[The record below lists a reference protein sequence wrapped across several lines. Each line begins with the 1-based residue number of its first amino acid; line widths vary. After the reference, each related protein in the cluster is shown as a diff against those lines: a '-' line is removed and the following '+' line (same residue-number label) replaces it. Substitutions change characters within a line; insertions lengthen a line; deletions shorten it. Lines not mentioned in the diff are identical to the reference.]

1 VLGIFSFVG
10 FESATTLGTEAKNPL
25 RNIPKAV
32 MYSTVFCGLFFIIIS
47 YVQIIGFTGLATSFD
62 KSTAPTSDLATAAG
76 VGYFGTI
83 ILIGAMVSL
92 FACTLACIN
101 AGARIAFSMAQHGIF
116 HHRLGHA
123 HGTNRTPYIAVTI
136 ACAIVFLIPTVTTM
150 FGVKPLDNYAYAGTI
165 STYGFLT
172 AYVLISIAAPIYLA
186 RQRQLKLS
194 NIVVSGL
201 AIIFMLIPTIGSLG
215 IPGKNFLSE
224 IFPIPAAPYN
234 VFPYFFLLYL
244 VLGGVWFAILRSR
257 SPQIIDQMEADIEA
271 SHNRFSDMRK
281 V

>member
-1 VLGIFSFVG
+1 VGSMISF
-10 FESATTLGTEAKNPL
+10 
-25 RNIPKAV
+25 
-32 MYSTVFCGLFFIIIS
+32 
-47 YVQIIGFTGLATSFD
+47 
-62 KSTAPTSDLATAAG
+62 
-76 VGYFGTI
+76 
-83 ILIGAMVSL
+83 
-92 FACTLACIN
+92 FACALACIN

-116 HHRLGHA
+116 DRRLGNA
-123 HGTNRTPYIAVTI
+123 HGTNQTPHIAVTI
-136 ACAIVFLIPTVTTM
+136 AAAIVFLIPTVTTM

-172 AYVLISIAAPIYLA
+172 AYLLISIAAPLYLA
-186 RQRQLKLS
+186 RRGQLRLPS
-194 NIVVSGL
+194 IVISVL

-244 VLGGVWFAILRSR
+244 FLGAVWFAMMRSR
-257 SPQIIDQMEADIEA
+257 SPQIVAQMEADIEA
-271 SHNRFSDMRK
+271 SHQRFSDMRK